1 MVLFELLP
9 EKSAAAAGLR
19 GRYVLVP
26 RGVGAV
32 PRRPDPVGP
41 DQPLLPPCEGTQEQ
55 RASCA
60 QKREQSKSE
69 AEAWSKAKSRSRRES
84 PEQEEVSR
92 KPRNR
97 DLERGSCSAPAW
109 ARTTRAAL
117 DLPGTHRL

>member
-9 EKSAAAAGLR
+9 EKSAATAGLR
-19 GRYVLVP
+19 GRYVPVP

-60 QKREQSKSE
+60 QRLEQSRSE
-69 AEAWSKAKSRSRRES
+69 KQKRKAEAKSRSEKQKRKAEAKSRSEKQKRKAEAKSRSRQRT
-84 PEQEEVSR
+84 
-92 KPRNR
+92 RN
-97 DLERGSCSAPAW
+97 ER
-109 ARTTRAAL
+109 
-117 DLPGTHRL
+117 